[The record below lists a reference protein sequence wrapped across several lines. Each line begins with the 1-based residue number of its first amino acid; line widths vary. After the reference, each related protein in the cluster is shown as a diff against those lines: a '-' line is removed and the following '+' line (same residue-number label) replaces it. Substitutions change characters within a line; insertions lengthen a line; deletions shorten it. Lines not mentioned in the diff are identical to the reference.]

1 MPRGRSQATQAVGR
15 PSSSQSGDGRSS
27 AGLANPPLRPANAA
41 LRFLTLIGLC
51 LSLGG
56 CATYTAQTAALRSN
70 WSSGNIAAAATAAS
84 GLAEKSGP
92 PHDRL
97 LLRLEQAN
105 ILRAAGD
112 FQASAAIFEEA
123 NATFED
129 DDLGP
134 DLRISSAGAGLIT
147 NPAQTPYT
155 GRTYDR
161 IFATAYNALN
171 YIALGDPAAARV
183 ALNQAYFWEQR
194 SVETHAAKIEDR
206 LATLQSGDQP
216 GADEALDQSDVR
228 TALDDRLSALAEY
241 AVYAPYV
248 NPFSVWIDGLFFL
261 HLGSDAADL
270 ERARKSFERLLPMAP
285 ENPFVRADL
294 ERAENGSGPAAPPSI
309 YVLFETGIAPTRRA
323 DVVNLPLWIFDGDV
337 PYFGIALPALV
348 FDQDYRRGLE
358 IVGDGIRVQTRLL
371 ANVDAIIA
379 TEFRDTYP
387 VIFMRALL
395 AGIVKAAA
403 QYGVQEAFSNQDQA
417 VQSLVLI
424 AGLLYQYSMNQAD
437 LRTWTTLPKQIQ
449 IARLPRPAS
458 GVIEIHDPHGPTRSL
473 ELEPGRH
480 ILVSILA
487 QSRVAPLNI
496 HQLTLVP

>member
-1 MPRGRSQATQAVGR
+1 MPAGRRNLLS
-15 PSSSQSGDGRSS
+15 P
-27 AGLANPPLRPANAA
+27 AGHLPCFLLVTCA
-41 LRFLTLIGLC
+41 LFSI
-51 LSLGG
+51 SG
-56 CATYTAQTAALRSN
+56 CATYTAQTNALRNN
-70 WSSGNIAAAATAAS
+70 WSNGNIPAATSAAT

-92 PHDRL
+92 ARDRI

-112 FQASAAIFEEA
+112 FETSSRIFEEA
-123 NATFED
+123 NANFEKD
-129 DDLGP
+129 DFGP

-147 NPAQTPYT
+147 NPAQTTYT

-171 YIALGDPAAARV
+171 YIALKDPAGARV

-194 SVETHAAKIEDR
+194 AVESNAARIESR
-206 LATLQSGDQP
+206 LDALQSEDEP
-216 GADEALDQSDVR
+216 GASTALDQAEIRS
-228 TALDDRLSALAEY
+228 ALDTRLDALAEY
-241 AVYAPYV
+241 SVYAPYV
-248 NPFSVWIDGLFFL
+248 NPFSVWMDGLYFL
-261 HLGSDAADL
+261 HLGTDASDL
-270 ERARKSFERLLPMAP
+270 ERARKSLERLHPMVP
-285 ENPFVRADL
+285 DNSFVRADL
-294 ERAENGSGPAAPPSI
+294 EQAENGVGPGAPPSV
-309 YVLFETGIAPTRRA
+309 YVLFETGMAPTRRA
-323 DVVNLPLWIFDGDV
+323 DVINLPLWIFDGDV

-348 FDQDYRRGLE
+348 FNPDYRRSLE
-358 IVGDGIRVQTRLL
+358 VVAGGNRVRTQLL

-395 AGIVKAAA
+395 SGIIKAAA
-403 QYGVQEAFSNQDQA
+403 QYGIQESVSGQDQA
-417 VQSLVLI
+417 IQSLVLV

-449 IARLPRPAS
+449 IARLPRPED
-458 GVIEIHDPHGPTRSL
+458 GRLEIIDPGGPTRSL

-480 ILVSILA
+480 ILVSIIA
-487 QSRVAPLNI
+487 QSRVAPLTI